1 MTNEPVVTRHG
12 MSVIFQWPPT
22 PLKVILNRFH
32 DSAQKTEAELTVLAT
47 TTEGTHLIT
56 SAKINLQ
63 SLTTRKKLAQDLTER
78 YQSDWITKIEQVCV
92 RGLQVHREGE
102 PFAPLEPTESSHVPF
117 LINPI
122 LYKDHQTLWYAPGG
136 SCKSYLALYLALLS
150 AHGSSGSGVAALQ
163 VPPLYLDWELNK
175 ETVGGRLK
183 AIQEGH
189 PELSH
194 FVPYYRRCEMPLYQE
209 ADLIA
214 EFVGKHGIQLVIVDS
229 VALACGGD
237 LASPESAIKLQRA
250 LRTIGCASLVLA
262 HVAKQT
268 AEGQVSTAYGTVFF
282 RELAR
287 NVWEAQRADGEN
299 PARVAL
305 HHRKNNF
312 GPLKPALGFEL
323 TFENTA
329 VSIQA
334 CDPEQQPEFQE
345 KLPIVSRIRNLLE
358 DGVMRTSQEIADEL
372 QASLQTVKVS
382 LSRGDGNKWL
392 KVGDNRMTQWTV
404 LTPRMTSGTGTVN
417 TTVNNR

>member
-1 MTNEPVVTRHG
+1 MANDPVVSRHG
-12 MSVIFQWPPT
+12 MSIIFQWPPS
-22 PLKVILNRFH
+22 PLKVVLNRFH
-32 DSAQKTEAELTVLAT
+32 DSSQKTEAELTVMAIT
-47 TTEGTHLIT
+47 PEGSHLIT

-63 SLTTRKKLAQDLTER
+63 SLSVRKKLAQDLTER
-78 YQSDWITKIEQVCV
+78 YQSDWVTKVEQVCV
-92 RGLQVHREGE
+92 RGLQLHREGE
-102 PFAPLEPTESSHVPF
+102 PFDALQPADSSHVPF
-117 LINPI
+117 LINPL
-122 LYKDHQTLWYAPGG
+122 LYQGHQTLWYAPGG
-136 SCKSYLALYLALLS
+136 SCKSYLALYLALLA
-150 AHGSSGSGVAALQ
+150 AHGSAGAGVAALQ
-163 VPPLYLDWELNK
+163 VPPLYLDWELNR

-183 AIQEGH
+183 ALQSGH
-189 PELSH
+189 PELAEYL
-194 FVPYYRRCEMPLYQE
+194 PYYRRCEAPLYQE

-214 EFVGKHGIQLVIVDS
+214 EFVGRHGVQLVIVDS

-250 LRTIGCASLVLA
+250 LRTIGCSSLVLA
-262 HVAKQT
+262 HVAKQS
-268 AEGQVSTAYGTVFF
+268 AEGQVATAYGTVFF

-287 NVWEAQRADGEN
+287 NVWEAQRADGAN

-323 TFENTA
+323 SFENESVT
-329 VSIQA
+329 IQS

-382 LSRGDGNKWL
+382 LSRGEGQKWT
-392 KVGDNRMTQWTV
+392 KVGDNKFTQWTV
-404 LTPRMTSGTGTVN
+404 LSPRLSAAK
-417 TTVNNR
+417 